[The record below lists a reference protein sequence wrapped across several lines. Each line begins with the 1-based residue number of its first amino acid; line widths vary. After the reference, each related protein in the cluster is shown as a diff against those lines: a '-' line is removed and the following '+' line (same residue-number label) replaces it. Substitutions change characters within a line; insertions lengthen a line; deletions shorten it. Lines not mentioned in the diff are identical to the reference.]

1 MKLFNQ
7 PNYEPTEPVQLTIH
21 TADLGKFAITG
32 SYLDVE
38 PLYEQAMRAE
48 KPRRHVGAYALS
60 GF

>member
-1 MKLFNQ
+1 MKLFHQ
-7 PNYEPTEPVQLTIH
+7 TFEQEEPVELLIVTPE
-21 TADLGKFAITG
+21 LGKFAITG
-32 SYLDVE
+32 SYDEVL